1 MSNDP
6 FFSLPSDSEW
16 NALIGR
22 QGSTINYADGYIEAA
37 LDLAQLV
44 INENRFWQ
52 RDTLVLPILYNARHS
67 IELHLKLV
75 IGVLVESS
83 ILKTGHIP
91 NHDIAS
97 HLQFLINCNVPDL
110 KLRSSLRDLQP
121 FVESL
126 ARIDEDGQE
135 LRYSTNRDGKPS
147 LDNKALA
154 NIVVIR
160 DSLGQLK
167 DILEAFKYRAFDLR
181 DEFQTGTHTNFLSRA
196 DLFSLSAMLPKKEL
210 WSEQDFDISKAAIM
224 QHFGIGSRQF
234 SCALNV
240 IQTRRQLNAMIGVP
254 TELVHLS
261 DEKAIFLA
269 QQWRKFH
276 PNRQRSDLGLDFFKR
291 EFGGTSERHKIETA
305 ALDAILEALNFDEI
319 ADAETIFYLA
329 RDRNFSESYESSL
342 DRKKKEYR
350 ASGDLETEAF
360 NLMHKTNFLSEFTR
374 GVVMLGR
381 LDLPNHLEG
390 I

>member
-6 FFSLPSDSEW
+6 FFSLPPDSEW

-22 QGSTINYADGYIEAA
+22 QGSTVNYADGYIEAA
-37 LDLAQLV
+37 LDLAKLV
-44 INENRFWQ
+44 INEDRFWQ

-75 IGVLVESS
+75 IGVFIKSG
-83 ILKTGHIP
+83 ILKSGHVP

-97 HLQFLINCNVPDL
+97 HLQFLIDCDVPDL
-110 KLRSSLRDLQP
+110 ALRSFLKDLHP
-121 FVESL
+121 FVDSL

-154 NIVVIR
+154 NLVVIR
-160 DSLGQLK
+160 DSLARLK
-167 DILEAFKYRAFDLR
+167 DILENFKYRAFELR
-181 DEFQTGTHTNFLSRA
+181 DEFQTGTRTNRLSRA
-196 DLFSLSAMLPKKEL
+196 DLFALSAMLPKKEL
-210 WSEQDFDISKAAIM
+210 WSEQDFVESKAAIM
-224 QHFGIGSRQF
+224 QHFDIGSRQF
-234 SCALNV
+234 SGALNM
-240 IQTRRQLNAMIGVP
+240 IQTRRQLNAMIGVQ
-254 TELVHLS
+254 TELIHLS

-276 PNRQRSDLGLDFFKR
+276 PPRPRSDLGTDFFKR
-291 EFGGTSERHKIETA
+291 VLNETSERHKIEVA
-305 ALDAILEALNFDEI
+305 ALDAILAALSFDEI
-319 ADAETIFYLA
+319 ADAETIYYLA

-350 ASGDLETEAF
+350 ASGDLEAETF

-374 GVVMLGR
+374 GVAMLGR
-381 LDLPNHLEG
+381 LDLPNQIRG